1 MHIENVGFYGLN
13 IFYSMYVYSQWHF
26 STLIEDYNKQN
37 LQLNTLYVAFLD
49 LVNLG
54 GGYTKMQK
62 KKSKQD
68 IIIDIIEDWVVYS
81 KVE

>member
-1 MHIENVGFYGLN
+1 MVWIF
-13 IFYSMYVYSQWHF
+13 FYSMYVYSQWHF

-37 LQLNTLYVAFLD
+37 VQLNTLYVAFLD